1 MSITIV
7 IKKDKFGKEVDR
19 TMTLAEK
26 ITTERARKRVSQ
38 TEVAKAVGVTQ
49 ATISYIESGD
59 ICPFSCVPIRIE

>member
-1 MSITIV
+1 
-7 IKKDKFGKEVDR
+7 
-19 TMTLAEK
+19 MTLAEK

-59 ICPFSCVPIRIE
+59 KIPSVALLKRLAQYFEVSMDYLTNNE